1 MLFRREK
8 TAWTHKA
15 DIFDAAQERKRA
27 VQLAFVPIICLQRQ
41 VVALL
46 VTRMILRLK
55 TRVLL
60 MGAKWWA

>member
-1 MLFRREK
+1 MLFWREK
-8 TAWTHKA
+8 TAWPHRA
-15 DIFDAAQERKRA
+15 VIFDAPQERKRA

-41 VVALL
+41 VVAL

>member
-27 VQLAFVPIICLQRQ
+27 VQLAFVPIMCLQRQ
-41 VVALL
+41 VVL